1 MPEEIYYLGNKRV
14 IVDSNGLACYADEE
28 VEMPLSNTEC
38 GNYYNNGQC
47 WIAGCQC
54 QRINNRQSCPSYQRR
69 NERSCFNCSQYTYG
83 DNECSNPQHLRNNG
97 NRPFHPC
104 PNSGCDYFTK
114 VENLTTKG
122 YKSQDGFEI
131 VQLHRGFSEIIPLW
145 RILDNLISSTKK
157 DCFICGGYAR
167 YCASPKYEV
176 IKASDVDIYSQTKSV
191 YNKLVNKLKKK
202 GLEIKSE
209 NTMSITYKHP
219 SSGEFHYMPPINV
232 IKPVKE
238 GKVISQGSKE
248 TVLSNFDFTIIRAA
262 IESPSEVMVDK
273 DFIYDETHNILR
285 LKNIHHPLS
294 SLLRCFKYTTKGYWV
309 TPTEATKLYEEWDN
323 IEIGS
328 KSELLDY
335 VKQIRSGETLDEE
348 SKTSFYEL
356 FRGRRL

>member
-1 MPEEIYYLGNKRV
+1 MIYNL
-14 IVDSNGLACYADEE
+14 ILDEE
-28 VEMPLSNTEC
+28 VEMPTTSNTGEC
-38 GNYYNNGQC
+38 GNYYRNGRC
-47 WIAGCQC
+47 WDGG
-54 QRINNRQSCPSYQRR
+54 RSCPYFTNHQGSCSLYRTR
-69 NERSCFNCSQYTYG
+69 NERSCFNCSQYTY
-83 DNECSNPQHLRNNG
+83 DNNECSNSQLVRSNG
-97 NRPFHPC
+97 NRPFYPF
-104 PNSGCDYFTK
+104 PNSGCSYFTK
-114 VENLTTKG
+114 IENLTGKG

-145 RILDNLISSTKK
+145 KILDGIISSTKK

-167 YCASPKYEV
+167 YCASPKYKV
-176 IKASDVDIYSQTKSV
+176 VKASDIDIYSQTKSV
-191 YNKLVNKLKKK
+191 YNKLVYKLKKK

-232 IKPVKE
+232 IKPLKE

-309 TPTEATKLYEEWDN
+309 TPTEATKLYEEWDS

-328 KSELLDY
+328 KSELLNY

>member
-1 MPEEIYYLGNKRV
+1 L
-14 IVDSNGLACYADEE
+14 DEE
-28 VEMPLSNTEC
+28 VEMPGEC
-38 GNYYNNGQC
+38 GNCYMNGRC
-47 WIAGCQC
+47 WIGFTGGTCSW
-54 QRINNRQSCPSYQRR
+54 INHNQSCSGYQIRR
-69 NERSCFNCSQYTYG
+69 ERACFNCSYYTY
-83 DNECSNPQHLRNNG
+83 DTNECDYPSHVRANG

-104 PNSGCDYFTK
+104 PSNGCSHFTK
-114 VENLTTKG
+114 IENLTKKG

-176 IKASDVDIYSQTKSV
+176 VKANDVDIYSQTKSIH
-191 YNKLVNKLKKK
+191 NKLINKLKKK

-219 SSGEFHYMPPINV
+219 SSGEFHYMPPINA
-232 IKPVKE
+232 IKPIEK

-294 SLLRCFKYTTKGYWV
+294 SLLRCFKYTSKGYWMV
-309 TPTEATKLYEEWDN
+309 PTEATKLYEEWDN
-323 IEIGS
+323 IQIGS

-335 VKQIRSGETLDEE
+335 IKQIRNGDVLDEE
-348 SKTSFYEL
+348 NKTSFYEL

>member
-1 MPEEIYYLGNKRV
+1 MPG
-14 IVDSNGLACYADEE
+14 
-28 VEMPLSNTEC
+28 EC
-38 GNYYNNGQC
+38 GNYYMGGRC
-47 WIAGCQC
+47 RAYGGSSCHYTT
-54 QRINNRQSCPSYQRR
+54 NNRTRRYRCPDYQSRG
-69 NERSCFNCSQYTYG
+69 ERSCFNCSQYIY
-83 DNECSNPQHLRNNG
+83 DNNECSNPENIYSNG
-97 NRPFHPC
+97 NRPFHPY
-104 PNSGCDYFTK
+104 PNSGCSYFTK
-114 VENLTTKG
+114 IKNLTKKD

-145 RILDNLISSTKK
+145 RILDGIILSTKK

-167 YCASPKYEV
+167 YCASPKYKV
-176 IKASDVDIYSQTKSV
+176 VKASDIDIYSQTKGV
-191 YNKLVNKLKKK
+191 YSKLINKLKKK
-202 GLEIKSE
+202 GLEIKFE
-209 NTMSITYKHP
+209 NNMSITYEHP
-219 SSGEFHYMPPINV
+219 LSGEFHYMPPINV

-248 TVLSNFDFTIIRAA
+248 VVLSNFDFTIIRAA

-273 DFIYDETHNILR
+273 DFIHDETHNILR

-323 IEIGS
+323 IQIES

-335 VKQIRSGETLDEE
+335 VKQIRGGKVLDEE
-348 SKTSFYEL
+348 NKTSFYEL